1 MFIFAV
7 VNNGVVMANKDLIKD
22 IIIENQRLVSA
33 VKFYQRDYVFE
44 DGLNYVLVG
53 LRRAGKS
60 YLMYQRIHQLLA
72 SGHRI
77 EEICYFNFED
87 DRLGVMALADL
98 DTIKTVFEEM
108 FDTQPVFFFDEIQ
121 VVEGWEKFAR
131 RLADQ
136 KYRVYVT
143 GSNAKMLSSEIATT
157 LGGRFLV
164 KEVFPLS
171 FAEYLS
177 FVGIDVS
184 EKNAL
189 HLYKKEILRHFE
201 TYFRFGGLPEV
212 MNVSDKRS
220 WLSGLFNKVF
230 FGDLIARYDIR
241 NDFGL
246 RLLAKKLAES
256 VKQPSSYNRLANV
269 VTSAGKKTSTDT
281 VIDYVSYMSESW
293 LLLPVENIIG
303 KLTERNTQRKYYF
316 IDNGI
321 LNLFLTDPETSLLE
335 NMVAIHLVKRWGD
348 RVFFYHNGAEVDFYL
363 PDAERLIQVAYSLD
377 DPETLQ
383 RETEALAK
391 VAKRLNVSDLL
402 IITKD
407 EETVLENKGKTIN
420 VVPLWKW
427 LLVRQNLS

>member
-1 MFIFAV
+1 MLR
-7 VNNGVVMANKDLIKD
+7 KDLIKD
-22 IIIENQRLVSA
+22 IIVENQRFISSVS
-33 VKFYQRDYVFE
+33 FFERDYAFE
-44 DGLNYVLVG
+44 DALNYVLVG

-60 YLMYQRIHQLLA
+60 YLLYQRIHQLLEI
-72 SGHRI
+72 GHRM

-87 DRLGVMALADL
+87 DRLGIMTLADL
-98 DTIKTVFEEM
+98 DIIKSAYEEM

-121 VVEGWEKFAR
+121 IVEGWEKFAR

-136 KYRVYVT
+136 KYRVYIT

-157 LGGRFLV
+157 LGGRYMIM
-164 KEVFPLS
+164 EVFPLS

-177 FVGIDVS
+177 FSGINVK

-189 HLYKKEILRHFE
+189 HLHRKEIVKHFE

-212 MNVSDKRS
+212 MNVADKRS

-246 RLLAKKLAES
+246 RILAKKLAES

-269 VTSAGKKTSTDT
+269 VSSTGKKASTDT
-281 VIDYVSYMSESW
+281 VIDYVNYMCESW
-293 LLLPVENIIG
+293 LLLPLENIIG

-321 LNLFLTDPETSLLE
+321 LNLFLSDPEASLLE
-335 NMVAIHLVKRWGD
+335 NMVAINLIRKYKNEVY
-348 RVFFYHNGAEVDFYL
+348 FYHNGVEVDFYL
-363 PDAERLIQVAYSLD
+363 PEQKKLIQASYSLQD
-377 DPETLQ
+377 ESTFQ
-383 RETEALAK
+383 RETEALVK
-391 VAKRLNVSDLL
+391 VSKRLEVNDLM
-402 IITKD
+402 IIAKD
-407 EETVLENKGKTIN
+407 EETILEKDGKTIQ

-427 LLVRQNLS
+427 MI

>member
-1 MFIFAV
+1 MLS
-7 VNNGVVMANKDLIKD
+7 KDLIKD
-22 IIIENQRLVSA
+22 VIVENQRFISSVN
-33 VKFYQRDYVFE
+33 FFERDYAFE
-44 DGLNYVLVG
+44 DALNYVLVG

-60 YLMYQRIHQLLA
+60 YLLYQRIHQLLEK
-72 SGHRI
+72 GHRM

-87 DRLGVMALADL
+87 DRLGIMTLADL
-98 DTIKTVFEEM
+98 DIIKSAYEEM
-108 FDTQPVFFFDEIQ
+108 FDTRPVFFFDEIQ
-121 VVEGWEKFAR
+121 IVEGWEKFAR

-136 KYRVYVT
+136 KYRVYIT

-157 LGGRFLV
+157 LGGRYMIM
-164 KEVFPLS
+164 EVFPLS

-177 FVGIDVS
+177 FSGINVK

-189 HLYKKEILRHFE
+189 HLHRKEIVKHFE
-201 TYFRFGGLPEV
+201 TFFRFGGLPEV
-212 MNVSDKRS
+212 MNVADKRS

-246 RLLAKKLAES
+246 RILAKKLAES

-269 VTSAGKKTSTDT
+269 VSSTGKKASTDT
-281 VIDYVSYMSESW
+281 VIDYVNYMCESW
-293 LLLPVENIIG
+293 LLLPLENIIG

-321 LNLFLTDPETSLLE
+321 LNLFLPDPEASLLE
-335 NMVAIHLVKRWGD
+335 NMVAINLIRKYKNEVC
-348 RVFFYHNGAEVDFYL
+348 FYHNGVEVDFYL
-363 PDAERLIQVAYSLD
+363 PEQKKLIQASYSLQD
-377 DPETLQ
+377 ESTFQ
-383 RETEALAK
+383 RETEALVK
-391 VAKRLNVSDLL
+391 VSKRFEVDDLM

-407 EETVLENKGKTIN
+407 EETILEKDGKTIQ

-427 LLVRQNLS
+427 LLG

>member
-1 MFIFAV
+1 M
-7 VNNGVVMANKDLIKD
+7 IKD
-22 IIIENQRLVSA
+22 IIVENQHFISSVS
-33 VKFYQRDYVFE
+33 FFERDYEFE
-44 DGLNYVLVG
+44 DALNYVLVG

-60 YLMYQRIHQLLA
+60 YLLYQRIHQLLKK
-72 SGHRI
+72 GHRM

-87 DRLGVMALADL
+87 DRLGIMTLADL
-98 DTIKTVFEEM
+98 DIIKSAYEEM

-121 VVEGWEKFAR
+121 IVEGWEKFAR

-136 KYRVYVT
+136 KYRVYIT

-157 LGGRFLV
+157 LGGRYMIM
-164 KEVFPLS
+164 EVFPLS

-177 FVGIDVS
+177 FSGINVK

-189 HLYKKEILRHFE
+189 HLHRKEIVKHFE

-212 MNVSDKRS
+212 MNVADKRS

-246 RLLAKKLAES
+246 RILAKKLAES

-269 VTSAGKKTSTDT
+269 VSSTGKKASTDT
-281 VIDYVSYMSESW
+281 VIDYVNYMCESW
-293 LLLPVENIIG
+293 LLLPLENIIG

-321 LNLFLTDPETSLLE
+321 LNLFLPDPEASLLE
-335 NMVAIHLVKRWGD
+335 NMVAINLIRKYKNEVC
-348 RVFFYHNGAEVDFYL
+348 FYHNGVEVDSYL
-363 PDAERLIQVAYSLD
+363 PEQKKLIQASYSLQD
-377 DPETLQ
+377 ESTFQ
-383 RETEALAK
+383 RETEALIK
-391 VAKRLNVSDLL
+391 VSKRLEVNDLM

-407 EETVLENKGKTIN
+407 EETVLEKDGKTIQ

-427 LLVRQNLS
+427 LLGQTNAQ

>member
-1 MFIFAV
+1 
-7 VNNGVVMANKDLIKD
+7 MANKDLIKD
-22 IIIENQRLVSA
+22 IIVENQRFVST
-33 VKFYQRDYVFE
+33 VKFHQRDYAFE

-87 DRLGVMALADL
+87 DRLGVMTLSDL
-98 DTIKTVFEEM
+98 DAVKSAYEEM

-121 VVEGWEKFAR
+121 IVEGWEKFAR

-189 HLYKKEILRHFE
+189 HLHKKEILRHFE

-212 MNVSDKRS
+212 MNVEDKRS
-220 WLSGLFNKVF
+220 WLSGLFNKIF

-281 VIDYVSYMSESW
+281 VIDYVNYMCESW

-335 NMVAIHLVKRWGD
+335 NMVAIHLVKRWAD
-348 RVFFYHNGAEVDFYL
+348 RVFFYHNGVEVDFYL
-363 PDAERLIQVAYSLD
+363 PDAEQLIQVSYSLD

-383 RETEALAK
+383 RETEALTK
-391 VAKRLNVSDLL
+391 VAKHMNVNDLL

-407 EETVLENKGKTIN
+407 EETVLEKDGKTIKA
-420 VVPLWKW
+420 VPLWRW
-427 LLVRQNLS
+427 MLGQ

>member
-1 MFIFAV
+1 MLS
-7 VNNGVVMANKDLIKD
+7 KDLIKD
-22 IIIENQRLVSA
+22 IIVENQRFISSVS
-33 VKFYQRDYVFE
+33 FFERDYVFE
-44 DGLNYVLVG
+44 DALNYVLVG

-60 YLMYQRIHQLLA
+60 YLLYQRIHQLLEK
-72 SGHRI
+72 GHRM

-87 DRLGVMALADL
+87 DRLGIMTLTDL
-98 DTIKTVFEEM
+98 GIIKSAYEEM

-121 VVEGWEKFAR
+121 IVEGWEKFAR

-136 KYRVYVT
+136 KYRVYIT

-157 LGGRFLV
+157 LGGRYMIM
-164 KEVFPLS
+164 EVFPLS

-177 FVGIDVS
+177 FSGINMK

-189 HLYKKEILRHFE
+189 HLYRKEIVKYFE
-201 TYFRFGGLPEV
+201 FYFRFGGLPEV
-212 MNVSDKRS
+212 MNVADKRS

-246 RLLAKKLAES
+246 RILAKKLAES

-269 VTSAGKKTSTDT
+269 VSSTGKKASTDT
-281 VIDYVSYMSESW
+281 VIDYVNYMCESW
-293 LLLPVENIIG
+293 LLLPLENIIG

-321 LNLFLTDPETSLLE
+321 LNLFLPDPEASLLE
-335 NMVAIHLVKRWGD
+335 NMVAINLIKKYKNEVC
-348 RVFFYHNGAEVDFYL
+348 FYHNGVEVDFYL
-363 PDAERLIQVAYSLD
+363 PEQKKLIQASYSLQD
-377 DPETLQ
+377 ESTFQ
-383 RETEALAK
+383 RETEALIK
-391 VAKRLNVSDLL
+391 VSKRLEVNDLM

-407 EETVLENKGKTIN
+407 EETVLEKDGKTIQ

-427 LLVRQNLS
+427 LLG

>member
-1 MFIFAV
+1 MV
-7 VNNGVVMANKDLIKD
+7 NKDLIKD
-22 IIIENQRLVSA
+22 IIVENQRFVSSIS
-33 VKFYQRDYVFE
+33 FHQRDYVFE

-60 YLMYQRIHQLLA
+60 YLLYQRIHQLLDK
-72 SGHRI
+72 GYRG

-87 DRLGVMALADL
+87 DRLGVMTLADL
-98 DTIKTVFEEM
+98 DAVKSAYEEM

-121 VVEGWEKFAR
+121 IVEGWEKFAR

-136 KYRVYVT
+136 KYRVYIT
-143 GSNAKMLSSEIATT
+143 GSNAKMLSSEISTT
-157 LGGRFLV
+157 LGGRYMI

-177 FVGIDVS
+177 FAGINVK
-184 EKNAL
+184 EKNAS
-189 HLYKKEILRHFE
+189 HLYKKEILRHLE
-201 TYFRFGGLPEV
+201 VYFRFGGLPEV
-212 MNVSDKRS
+212 MNVQDKRS
-220 WLSGLFNKVF
+220 WLSGLFNKIF

-256 VKQPSSYNRLANV
+256 VKQPSSYNRLANI

-281 VIDYVSYMSESW
+281 VIDYVDYMCESR

-321 LNLFLTDPETSLLE
+321 LNLFLVDPGSSLLE
-335 NMVAIHLVKRWGD
+335 NIIAINLVKQWSD
-348 RVFFYHNGAEVDFYL
+348 QVFFYHNGVEVDFYL
-363 PDAERLIQVAYSLD
+363 PEQKKLIQASYDLQD
-377 DPETLQ
+377 EETRE
-383 RETEALAK
+383 RETEALIK
-391 VAKRLNVSDLL
+391 VAKRLDVDDFL
-402 IITKD
+402 IVTKD
-407 EETVLENKGKTIN
+407 EETVLEKSGKTIN

-427 LLVRQNLS
+427 LLVE

>member
-1 MFIFAV
+1 MLS
-7 VNNGVVMANKDLIKD
+7 KDLIKD
-22 IIIENQRLVSA
+22 IIIENQRFISSVS
-33 VKFYQRDYVFE
+33 FHERDYAFE
-44 DGLNYVLVG
+44 NALNYVLVG

-60 YLMYQRIHQLLA
+60 YLLYQRIHQLLEK
-72 SGHRI
+72 GHRM

-87 DRLGVMALADL
+87 DRLGIMTLADL
-98 DTIKTVFEEM
+98 DIIKSAYEEM

-121 VVEGWEKFAR
+121 IVEGWEKFAR

-136 KYRVYVT
+136 KYRVYIT

-157 LGGRFLV
+157 LGGRYMI

-177 FVGIDVS
+177 FLGINVK

-189 HLYKKEILRHFE
+189 HLHRKEIVKHFE

-212 MNVSDKRS
+212 MNVADKRS

-246 RLLAKKLAES
+246 RILAKKLAES

-269 VTSAGKKTSTDT
+269 VSSTGKKTSTDT
-281 VIDYVSYMSESW
+281 VIDYVNYMCESW
-293 LLLPVENIIG
+293 LLLPLENIIG

-321 LNLFLTDPETSLLE
+321 LNLFLPDPETSLLE
-335 NMVAIHLVKRWGD
+335 NMVAINLIRKHKNEVC
-348 RVFFYHNGAEVDFYL
+348 FYHNGVEVDFYL
-363 PDAERLIQVAYSLD
+363 PEKKKLIQTSYSLQD
-377 DPETLQ
+377 ESTFQ
-383 RETEALAK
+383 RETEALIK
-391 VAKRLNVSDLL
+391 VSKRLEVNDLM
-402 IITKD
+402 IVTKD
-407 EETVLENKGKTIN
+407 EETVLEKNGKTIQ
-420 VVPLWKW
+420 VVSLWKW
-427 LLVRQNLS
+427 LLG

>member
-1 MFIFAV
+1 MLR
-7 VNNGVVMANKDLIKD
+7 KDLIKD
-22 IIIENQRLVSA
+22 IVVENQHFISSVC
-33 VKFYQRDYVFE
+33 FFDRDYVFE
-44 DGLNYVLVG
+44 DALNYVLVG

-60 YLMYQRIHQLLA
+60 YLLYQRIHQLLEK
-72 SGHRI
+72 GHRM

-87 DRLGVMALADL
+87 DRLGIMTLADL
-98 DTIKTVFEEM
+98 DIIKSAFEEM
-108 FDTQPVFFFDEIQ
+108 FDTLPIFFFDEIQ
-121 VVEGWEKFAR
+121 IVDGWEKFAR

-136 KYRVYVT
+136 KYRVYIT

-157 LGGRFLV
+157 LGGRYMI
-164 KEVFPLS
+164 KDVFPLS

-177 FVGIDVS
+177 FSGINMK
-184 EKNAL
+184 EKNTL
-189 HLYKKEILRHFE
+189 HLHGKEIVKYFE

-212 MNVSDKRS
+212 MNVADKRS

-246 RLLAKKLAES
+246 RILAKKLAES

-269 VTSAGKKTSTDT
+269 VSSTGKKASTDT
-281 VIDYVSYMSESW
+281 VIDYVNYMCESW
-293 LLLPVENIIG
+293 LLLPLENIIG

-321 LNLFLTDPETSLLE
+321 LNLFLPDPETSLLE
-335 NMVAIHLVKRWGD
+335 NMVAINLIRKYKNEVY
-348 RVFFYHNGAEVDFYL
+348 FYHNGMEVDFYL
-363 PDAERLIQVAYSLD
+363 PEQKKLIQASYSLQD
-377 DPETLQ
+377 ESTFQ
-383 RETEALAK
+383 RETEALIK
-391 VAKRLNVSDLL
+391 VSKRLEVNDLM

-407 EETVLENKGKTIN
+407 EETVLEKDGKTIQ

-427 LLVRQNLS
+427 LLG

>member
-1 MFIFAV
+1 MLS
-7 VNNGVVMANKDLIKD
+7 KDLIKD
-22 IIIENQRLVSA
+22 IIIENQRFISSVS
-33 VKFYQRDYVFE
+33 FHERDYAFE
-44 DGLNYVLVG
+44 DALNYVLVG

-60 YLMYQRIHQLLA
+60 YLLYQRIHQLLEI
-72 SGHRI
+72 GHRM

-87 DRLGVMALADL
+87 DRLGIMTLADL
-98 DTIKTVFEEM
+98 DIIKSAYEEM

-121 VVEGWEKFAR
+121 IVEGWEKFAR

-136 KYRVYVT
+136 KYRVYIT

-157 LGGRFLV
+157 LGGRYMIM
-164 KEVFPLS
+164 EVFPLS

-177 FVGIDVS
+177 FSGINVK

-189 HLYKKEILRHFE
+189 HLHRKEIVKHFE

-212 MNVSDKRS
+212 MNVADKRS

-246 RLLAKKLAES
+246 RILAKKLAES
-256 VKQPSSYNRLANV
+256 VMQPSSYNRLANV
-269 VTSAGKKTSTDT
+269 VSSTGKKASTDT
-281 VIDYVSYMSESW
+281 VIDYVNYMCESW
-293 LLLPVENIIG
+293 LLLPLENIIG

-321 LNLFLTDPETSLLE
+321 LNLFLPDPEASLLE
-335 NMVAIHLVKRWGD
+335 NMVAINLIRKYKNEVC
-348 RVFFYHNGAEVDFYL
+348 FYHNGVEVDFYL
-363 PDAERLIQVAYSLD
+363 PEQKKLIQASYSLQD
-377 DPETLQ
+377 ESTFQ
-383 RETEALAK
+383 RETEALVK
-391 VAKRLNVSDLL
+391 VSKRLEVNDLM

-407 EETVLENKGKTIN
+407 EETVLEKDGKTIQ

-427 LLVRQNLS
+427 LLGQTNAQ

>member
-1 MFIFAV
+1 MLS
-7 VNNGVVMANKDLIKD
+7 KDLIKD
-22 IIIENQRLVSA
+22 IIVENQHFISSVS
-33 VKFYQRDYVFE
+33 FFERDYEFE
-44 DGLNYVLVG
+44 DALNYVLVG

-60 YLMYQRIHQLLA
+60 YLLYQRIHQLLEK
-72 SGHRI
+72 GHRM

-87 DRLGVMALADL
+87 DRLGIMTLADL
-98 DTIKTVFEEM
+98 DIIKSSYEEM

-121 VVEGWEKFAR
+121 IVEGWEKFAR

-136 KYRVYVT
+136 KYRVYIT

-157 LGGRFLV
+157 LGGRYLI
-164 KEVFPLS
+164 KDVFPLS

-177 FVGIDVS
+177 FSGINVK
-184 EKNAL
+184 EKNAFHL
-189 HLYKKEILRHFE
+189 HRKEIVKRFE

-212 MNVSDKRS
+212 MNVADKRS

-246 RLLAKKLAES
+246 RILAKKLAES

-269 VTSAGKKTSTDT
+269 VSSTGKKASTDT
-281 VIDYVSYMSESW
+281 VIDYVNYMCESW
-293 LLLPVENIIG
+293 LLLPLENIIG

-321 LNLFLTDPETSLLE
+321 LNLFLPDPEASLLE
-335 NMVAIHLVKRWGD
+335 NMVAINLIRKYKNEVY
-348 RVFFYHNGAEVDFYL
+348 FYHNGVEVDFYL
-363 PDAERLIQVAYSLD
+363 PEQKKLIQASYSLQD
-377 DPETLQ
+377 ESTFQ
-383 RETEALAK
+383 RETEALIK
-391 VAKRLNVSDLL
+391 VSKRLEVNDLM

-407 EETVLENKGKTIN
+407 EETVLEKDGKTIQ

-427 LLVRQNLS
+427 LI

>member
-1 MFIFAV
+1 MLS
-7 VNNGVVMANKDLIKD
+7 KDLIKD
-22 IIIENQRLVSA
+22 VIVENQRFISSVS
-33 VKFYQRDYVFE
+33 FFERDYAFE
-44 DGLNYVLVG
+44 DALNYVLVG

-60 YLMYQRIHQLLA
+60 YLLYQRIHQFLKK
-72 SGHRI
+72 GHRM

-87 DRLGVMALADL
+87 DRLGIMTLADL
-98 DTIKTVFEEM
+98 DIIKSAYEEM

-121 VVEGWEKFAR
+121 IVEGWEKFAR

-136 KYRVYVT
+136 KYRVYIT

-157 LGGRFLV
+157 LGGRYMI
-164 KEVFPLS
+164 KDVFPLS

-177 FVGIDVS
+177 FSGINVK

-189 HLYKKEILRHFE
+189 HLHGKEIVKRFE

-212 MNVSDKRS
+212 MNVADKRS

-246 RLLAKKLAES
+246 RILAKKLAES

-269 VTSAGKKTSTDT
+269 VSSTGKKASTDT
-281 VIDYVSYMSESW
+281 VIDYVNYMCESW
-293 LLLPVENIIG
+293 LLLPLENIIG

-321 LNLFLTDPETSLLE
+321 LNLFLPDPEASLLE
-335 NMVAIHLVKRWGD
+335 NMVAINLIRKYKNEVY
-348 RVFFYHNGAEVDFYL
+348 FYHNGVEVDFYL
-363 PDAERLIQVAYSLD
+363 PEQKKLIQASYSLQD
-377 DPETLQ
+377 ESTFQ
-383 RETEALAK
+383 RETEALVK
-391 VAKRLNVSDLL
+391 VSKRLEVNDLM

-407 EETVLENKGKTIN
+407 EETVLEKDGKTIQ
-420 VVPLWKW
+420 VMPLWKW
-427 LLVRQNLS
+427 LLGQTNAQ

>member
-1 MFIFAV
+1 MLS
-7 VNNGVVMANKDLIKD
+7 KDLIKD
-22 IIIENQRLVSA
+22 IIFENQRFISSVS
-33 VKFYQRDYVFE
+33 FHERDYAFE
-44 DGLNYVLVG
+44 DALNYVLVG

-60 YLMYQRIHQLLA
+60 YLLYQRIHQLLEK
-72 SGHRI
+72 GHRM

-87 DRLGVMALADL
+87 DRLGIMTLTDL
-98 DTIKTVFEEM
+98 DVIKSAYEEM

-121 VVEGWEKFAR
+121 IVEGWEKFAR

-136 KYRVYVT
+136 KYRVYIT

-157 LGGRFLV
+157 LGGRYMI

-177 FVGIDVS
+177 FLGINVK

-189 HLYKKEILRHFE
+189 HLYKKEIVKHFE

-212 MNVSDKRS
+212 MNVADKRS

-246 RLLAKKLAES
+246 RILAKKLAES

-269 VTSAGKKTSTDT
+269 VSSTGKKTSTDT
-281 VIDYVSYMSESW
+281 VIDYVNYMCESW
-293 LLLPVENIIG
+293 LLLPLENIIG

-321 LNLFLTDPETSLLE
+321 LNLFLPDPETSLLE
-335 NMVAIHLVKRWGD
+335 NMVAINLIRKYKNEVY
-348 RVFFYHNGAEVDFYL
+348 FYHNGLEVDFYL
-363 PDAERLIQVAYSLD
+363 SEQKRLIQTSYSLQD
-377 DPETLQ
+377 ESTFQ
-383 RETEALAK
+383 RETETLIK
-391 VAKRLNVSDLL
+391 VSRYLKVNDLM

-407 EETVLENKGKTIN
+407 EETVLEKDGKTIQL
-420 VVPLWKW
+420 VPLWEW
-427 LLVRQNLS
+427 LLW

>member
-281 VIDYVSYMSESW
+281 VIDYVNYMCESW

-321 LNLFLTDPETSLLE
+321 LNLFLTDPETNLLE
-335 NMVAIHLVKRWGD
+335 NMVAIHLVKRLGD

-391 VAKRLNVSDLL
+391 VAKRMNVSDLL

-407 EETVLENKGKTIN
+407 EETVLEKGGKTIN

-427 LLVRQNLS
+427 LLARQ

>member
-1 MFIFAV
+1 MV
-7 VNNGVVMANKDLIKD
+7 SKDLIKD
-22 IIIENQRLVSA
+22 IIVETQRFVSSLS
-33 VKFYQRDYVFE
+33 FHQRNYAFE

-60 YLMYQRIHQLLA
+60 YLLYQRIHQLLEK
-72 SGHRI
+72 GHRI

-87 DRLGVMALADL
+87 DRLGMMTLADL
-98 DTIKTVFEEM
+98 DVVKSVYEEM
-108 FDTQPVFFFDEIQ
+108 FENQPIFFFDEIQ
-121 VVEGWEKFAR
+121 IVEGWEKFAR

-157 LGGRFLV
+157 LGGRFLI

-177 FVGIDVS
+177 FVGIGVK

-189 HLYKKEILRHFE
+189 HHYKKEILRHLE

-212 MNVSDKRS
+212 MNVQDKRS
-220 WLSGLFNKVF
+220 WLSSLFNKIF

-281 VIDYVSYMSESW
+281 VIDYVNYMCESW
-293 LLLPVENIIG
+293 LLLPVENIVG

-321 LNLFLTDPETSLLE
+321 LNLFLADPKTSLLE
-335 NMVAIHLVKRWGD
+335 NMVAINLVKQWGE
-348 RVFFYHNGAEVDFYL
+348 RVFFYHNGVEVDFYL
-363 PDAERLIQVAYSLD
+363 PDADQLIQVAYSIQD
-377 DPETLQ
+377 GETMQ
-383 RETEALAK
+383 RETEALVK
-391 VAKRLNVSDLL
+391 VSKHLNVKDLL

-407 EETVLENKGKTIN
+407 EESVLEKDGKTIQ

-427 LLVRQNLS
+427 IFGNEA

>member
-1 MFIFAV
+1 
-7 VNNGVVMANKDLIKD
+7 MANKDLIKD
-22 IIIENQRLVSA
+22 IIVENQRFVST
-33 VKFYQRDYVFE
+33 VKFHQRDYAFE

-60 YLMYQRIHQLLA
+60 YLMYQRIHQLLV

-87 DRLGVMALADL
+87 DRLGMMTLPDL
-98 DTIKTVFEEM
+98 DAIKSAYEEM

-121 VVEGWEKFAR
+121 IVEGWEKFAR

-189 HLYKKEILRHFE
+189 HLHKKEVLRHFE

-212 MNVSDKRS
+212 MNVEDKRS
-220 WLSGLFNKVF
+220 WLSGLFNKIF

-281 VIDYVSYMSESW
+281 VIDYVNYMCESW

-335 NMVAIHLVKRWGD
+335 NMVAIHLVKRWAD
-348 RVFFYHNGAEVDFYL
+348 RVFFYHNGVEVDFYL
-363 PDAERLIQVAYSLD
+363 PDAEQLIQVSYSLD
-377 DPETLQ
+377 DPDTLQ
-383 RETEALAK
+383 RETEALTK
-391 VAKRLNVSDLL
+391 VAKHMNVNDLL

-407 EETVLENKGKTIN
+407 EETVLEKDGKTIK

-427 LLVRQNLS
+427 MLERCTK

>member
-1 MFIFAV
+1 MLS
-7 VNNGVVMANKDLIKD
+7 KDLIKD
-22 IIIENQRLVSA
+22 IIVENQRFISSVS
-33 VKFYQRDYVFE
+33 FFERDYAFE
-44 DGLNYVLVG
+44 DALNYVLVG

-60 YLMYQRIHQLLA
+60 YLLYQRIHQLLEK
-72 SGHRI
+72 GHRM

-87 DRLGVMALADL
+87 DRLGIMTLADL
-98 DTIKTVFEEM
+98 DIIKSAYEEM

-121 VVEGWEKFAR
+121 IVEGWEKFAR

-136 KYRVYVT
+136 KYRVYIT

-157 LGGRFLV
+157 LGGRYMIM
-164 KEVFPLS
+164 EVFPLS

-177 FVGIDVS
+177 FSGINVK

-189 HLYKKEILRHFE
+189 HLHRKEIVKHFE

-212 MNVSDKRS
+212 MNVADKRS

-246 RLLAKKLAES
+246 RILAKKLAES

-269 VTSAGKKTSTDT
+269 VSSTGKKASTDT
-281 VIDYVSYMSESW
+281 VIDYVNYMCESW
-293 LLLPVENIIG
+293 LLLPLENIIG

-321 LNLFLTDPETSLLE
+321 LNLFLPDPEANLLE
-335 NMVAIHLVKRWGD
+335 NMVAINLIRKYKNEVY
-348 RVFFYHNGAEVDFYL
+348 FYHNGVEVDFYL
-363 PDAERLIQVAYSLD
+363 PEQKKLIQASYSLQD
-377 DPETLQ
+377 ESTFQ
-383 RETEALAK
+383 RETEALIK
-391 VAKRLNVSDLL
+391 VSKRLEVNDLM

-407 EETVLENKGKTIN
+407 EESVLEKDGKTIQ

-427 LLVRQNLS
+427 LLG

>member
-1 MFIFAV
+1 MLS
-7 VNNGVVMANKDLIKD
+7 KDLIKD
-22 IIIENQRLVSA
+22 IIVENQHFISSVS
-33 VKFYQRDYVFE
+33 FFERDYEFE
-44 DGLNYVLVG
+44 DALNYVLVG

-60 YLMYQRIHQLLA
+60 YLLYQRIHQLLKK
-72 SGHRI
+72 GHRM

-87 DRLGVMALADL
+87 DRLGIMTLADL
-98 DTIKTVFEEM
+98 DIIKSAYEEM

-121 VVEGWEKFAR
+121 IVEGWEKFSR

-136 KYRVYVT
+136 KYRVYIT

-157 LGGRFLV
+157 LGGRYMIM
-164 KEVFPLS
+164 EVFPLS

-177 FVGIDVS
+177 FSGINVK

-189 HLYKKEILRHFE
+189 HLYRKEIVKYFE
-201 TYFRFGGLPEV
+201 FYFRFGGLPEV
-212 MNVSDKRS
+212 MNVADKRS

-246 RLLAKKLAES
+246 RILAKKLAES

-269 VTSAGKKTSTDT
+269 VSSTGKKASTDT
-281 VIDYVSYMSESW
+281 VIDYVNYMCESW
-293 LLLPVENIIG
+293 LLLPLENIIG

-321 LNLFLTDPETSLLE
+321 LNLFLPDPEASLLE
-335 NMVAIHLVKRWGD
+335 NMVAINLIRKYKNEVY
-348 RVFFYHNGAEVDFYL
+348 FYHNGVEVDFYL
-363 PDAERLIQVAYSLD
+363 PEQKKLIQASYSLQD
-377 DPETLQ
+377 ESTFQ
-383 RETEALAK
+383 RETEALVK
-391 VAKRLNVSDLL
+391 VSKRLEVNDLM

-407 EETVLENKGKTIN
+407 EETVLEKDGKTIQ

-427 LLVRQNLS
+427 LLG

>member
-1 MFIFAV
+1 MLR
-7 VNNGVVMANKDLIKD
+7 KDLIKD
-22 IIIENQRLVSA
+22 IIVENQRFISLVS
-33 VKFYQRDYVFE
+33 FFERDYAFE
-44 DGLNYVLVG
+44 DALNYVLVG

-60 YLMYQRIHQLLA
+60 YLLYQRIHQLLEI
-72 SGHRI
+72 GHRM

-87 DRLGVMALADL
+87 DRLGIMTLADL
-98 DTIKTVFEEM
+98 DIIKSAYEEM

-121 VVEGWEKFAR
+121 IVEGWEKFAR

-136 KYRVYVT
+136 KYRVYIT

-157 LGGRFLV
+157 LGGRYMIMD
-164 KEVFPLS
+164 VFPLS

-177 FVGIDVS
+177 FSGINVKD
-184 EKNAL
+184 KNAL
-189 HLYKKEILRHFE
+189 HLHRKEIVKHFE

-212 MNVSDKRS
+212 MNVADKRS

-246 RLLAKKLAES
+246 RILAKKLAES

-269 VTSAGKKTSTDT
+269 VSSTGKKASTDT
-281 VIDYVSYMSESW
+281 VIDYVNYMCESW
-293 LLLPVENIIG
+293 LLLPLENIIG

-321 LNLFLTDPETSLLE
+321 LNLFLPDPEASLLE
-335 NMVAIHLVKRWGD
+335 NMVAINLIRKYKNEVC
-348 RVFFYHNGAEVDFYL
+348 FYHNGVEVDFYL
-363 PDAERLIQVAYSLD
+363 PEQKKLIQASYSLQD
-377 DPETLQ
+377 ESTFQ
-383 RETEALAK
+383 RETEALVK
-391 VAKRLNVSDLL
+391 VSKRLEVNDLM
-402 IITKD
+402 IIAKD
-407 EETVLENKGKTIN
+407 EETILEKDGKTIQ

-427 LLVRQNLS
+427 MME

>member
-1 MFIFAV
+1 
-7 VNNGVVMANKDLIKD
+7 MANKDLIKD
-22 IIIENQRLVSA
+22 IIVENQRFVSR
-33 VKFYQRDYVFE
+33 VKFHQRDYAFE

-87 DRLGVMALADL
+87 DRLGVMTLPDL
-98 DTIKTVFEEM
+98 DAIKSAYEEM

-121 VVEGWEKFAR
+121 IVEGWEKFAR

-189 HLYKKEILRHFE
+189 HLHKKEILRHFE

-212 MNVSDKRS
+212 MNVEDKRS
-220 WLSGLFNKVF
+220 WLSGLFNKIF

-281 VIDYVSYMSESW
+281 VIDYVNYMCESW

-321 LNLFLTDPETSLLE
+321 LNLFLPDPETSLLE
-335 NMVAIHLVKRWGD
+335 NMVAIHLVKRWAD
-348 RVFFYHNGAEVDFYL
+348 RVLFYHNGVEVDFYL
-363 PDAERLIQVAYSLD
+363 PDAEQLIQVSYSVD

-383 RETEALAK
+383 RETEALTK
-391 VAKRLNVSDLL
+391 VAKHMNVNDLL
-402 IITKD
+402 IVTKD
-407 EETVLENKGKTIN
+407 EETVLEKNGKTIK

-427 LLVRQNLS
+427 VLERCTK

>member
-1 MFIFAV
+1 MLS
-7 VNNGVVMANKDLIKD
+7 KDLIKD
-22 IIIENQRLVSA
+22 IIVENQRFVSS
-33 VKFYQRDYVFE
+33 VRLHERDYGFE

-60 YLMYQRIHQLLA
+60 YLLYQRIHELLEK
-72 SGHRI
+72 GHGI

-87 DRLGVMALADL
+87 DRLGVMALSDL
-98 DTIKTVFEEM
+98 DTIKSAYEEM
-108 FDTQPVFFFDEIQ
+108 FDTQPIFFFDELQ

-131 RLADQ
+131 RLADRQ
-136 KYRVYVT
+136 YRVYIT

-157 LGGRFLV
+157 LGGRYMIQ
-164 KEVFPLS
+164 EVFPLS

-177 FVGIDVS
+177 FVGVDVK

-189 HLYKKEILRHFE
+189 HLHRKEIVRHFE

-212 MNVSDKRS
+212 ISVQDKRS

-269 VTSAGKKTSTDT
+269 VTSAGKKMSTDT
-281 VIDYVSYMSESW
+281 VIDYVNYMCESW
-293 LLLPVENIIG
+293 LLLSLENTLG
-303 KLTERNTQRKYYF
+303 KLTERATQRKYYF

-335 NMVAIHLVKRWGD
+335 NMVAINLIRKYKDEVC
-348 RVFFYHNGAEVDFYL
+348 FYRNGVEVDFYL
-363 PDAERLIQVAYSLD
+363 PEQGKLIQASYSLQD
-377 DPETLQ
+377 DDTFQ
-383 RETEALAK
+383 RETEALIK
-391 VAKRLNVSDLL
+391 VSKHLNVNDLI

-407 EETVLENKGKTIN
+407 EENVLEKDGKSIQ

-427 LLVRQNLS
+427 VLEYNQTV

>member
-22 IIIENQRLVSA
+22 IIIENQRLVSD

-72 SGHRI
+72 SGHHI

-108 FDTQPVFFFDEIQ
+108 FDTRPVFFFDEIQ

-269 VTSAGKKTSTDT
+269 VTSVGKKTSTDT
-281 VIDYVSYMSESW
+281 VIDYVNYMSESW

-348 RVFFYHNGAEVDFYL
+348 RVFFYHNGVEVDFYL
-363 PDAERLIQVAYSLD
+363 PDAEQLLQVAYSLD

-407 EETVLENKGKTIN
+407 EETVLEKGGKTIN
-420 VVPLWKW
+420 VMPLWKW
-427 LLVRQNLS
+427 LLARQ

>member
-1 MFIFAV
+1 MLS
-7 VNNGVVMANKDLIKD
+7 KDLIKD
-22 IIIENQRLVSA
+22 VIVENQHFISSVS
-33 VKFYQRDYVFE
+33 FFERDYAFE
-44 DGLNYVLVG
+44 DALNYVLVG

-60 YLMYQRIHQLLA
+60 YLLYQRIHQLLKK
-72 SGHRI
+72 GHRM

-87 DRLGVMALADL
+87 DRLGIMTLADL
-98 DTIKTVFEEM
+98 DIIKSAYEEM

-121 VVEGWEKFAR
+121 IVEGWEKFAR

-136 KYRVYVT
+136 KYRVYIT

-157 LGGRFLV
+157 LGGRYMIM
-164 KEVFPLS
+164 EVFPLS

-177 FVGIDVS
+177 FSGINVK

-189 HLYKKEILRHFE
+189 HLYRKEIVKYFE
-201 TYFRFGGLPEV
+201 FYFRFGGLPEV
-212 MNVSDKRS
+212 MNVADKRS

-246 RLLAKKLAES
+246 RILAKKLAES

-269 VTSAGKKTSTDT
+269 VSSTGKKASTDT
-281 VIDYVSYMSESW
+281 VIDYVNYMCESW
-293 LLLPVENIIG
+293 LLLPLENIIG

-321 LNLFLTDPETSLLE
+321 LNLFLPDPEASLLE
-335 NMVAIHLVKRWGD
+335 NMVAINLIRKYKNEVY
-348 RVFFYHNGAEVDFYL
+348 FYHNGVEVDFYL
-363 PDAERLIQVAYSLD
+363 PEQKKLIQASYSLQD
-377 DPETLQ
+377 ESTFQ
-383 RETEALAK
+383 RETEALVK
-391 VAKRLNVSDLL
+391 VSKRLEVNDLM

-407 EETVLENKGKTIN
+407 ETVLEKDGKSIQ

-427 LLVRQNLS
+427 LLE

>member
-1 MFIFAV
+1 MLS
-7 VNNGVVMANKDLIKD
+7 KDLIKD
-22 IIIENQRLVSA
+22 IIVENQRFISSVS
-33 VKFYQRDYVFE
+33 FFERDYVFE
-44 DGLNYVLVG
+44 DVLNYVLVG

-60 YLMYQRIHQLLA
+60 YLLYQRIHQLLEK
-72 SGHRI
+72 GHRM

-87 DRLGVMALADL
+87 DRLGIMTLADL
-98 DTIKTVFEEM
+98 DIIKSAYEEM

-121 VVEGWEKFAR
+121 IVEGWEKFAR

-136 KYRVYVT
+136 KYRVYIT

-157 LGGRFLV
+157 LGGRYMIM
-164 KEVFPLS
+164 EVFPLS

-177 FVGIDVS
+177 FSSINVK

-189 HLYKKEILRHFE
+189 HLHRKEIVKHFE

-212 MNVSDKRS
+212 MNVADKRS

-246 RLLAKKLAES
+246 RILAKKLAES

-269 VTSAGKKTSTDT
+269 VSSTGKKASTDT
-281 VIDYVSYMSESW
+281 VIDYVNYMCESW
-293 LLLPVENIIG
+293 LLLPLENIIG
-303 KLTERNTQRKYYF
+303 KLTGCNTQRKYYF

-321 LNLFLTDPETSLLE
+321 LNLFLPDPETSLLE
-335 NMVAIHLVKRWGD
+335 NMVAINLIRKYKNEVC
-348 RVFFYHNGAEVDFYL
+348 FYHNGVEVDFYL
-363 PDAERLIQVAYSLD
+363 PEQKKLIQASYSLQD
-377 DPETLQ
+377 ESTFQ
-383 RETEALAK
+383 RETEALVK
-391 VAKRLNVSDLL
+391 VSKRLEVNDLM

-407 EETVLENKGKTIN
+407 EETVLEKDGKTIQ
-420 VVPLWKW
+420 VMPLWKW
-427 LLVRQNLS
+427 LLGQTNAQ

>member
-1 MFIFAV
+1 
-7 VNNGVVMANKDLIKD
+7 MANKDLIKD
-22 IIIENQRLVSA
+22 IIVENQRFVLN
-33 VKFYQRDYVFE
+33 VKFHQRDYAFE

-72 SGHRI
+72 AGHRV

-87 DRLGVMALADL
+87 DRLGVMTLPDL
-98 DTIKTVFEEM
+98 DAIKSAYEEM

-121 VVEGWEKFAR
+121 IVEGWEKFAR

-189 HLYKKEILRHFE
+189 HLHKKEVLRHFE

-212 MNVSDKRS
+212 MNVEDKRS
-220 WLSGLFNKVF
+220 WLSGLFNKIF

-281 VIDYVSYMSESW
+281 VIDYVNYMCESW

-335 NMVAIHLVKRWGD
+335 NMVAIHLVKRWAD
-348 RVFFYHNGAEVDFYL
+348 RVFFYHNGVEVDFYL
-363 PDAERLIQVAYSLD
+363 PDAEQLIQVSYSLD
-377 DPETLQ
+377 DPDTLQ
-383 RETEALAK
+383 RETEALTK
-391 VAKRLNVSDLL
+391 VAKHMNVNDLL

-407 EETVLENKGKTIN
+407 EETVLEKDGKTIK

-427 LLVRQNLS
+427 VLERCTK

>member
-1 MFIFAV
+1 MV
-7 VNNGVVMANKDLIKD
+7 SKDLFKD
-22 IIIENQRLVSA
+22 IIVENQRFVSSIR
-33 VKFYQRDYVFE
+33 FQRRDYAFE

-60 YLMYQRIHQLLA
+60 YLMYQRIHQLLEN
-72 SGHRI
+72 GHRI

-87 DRLGVMALADL
+87 DRLGVMTMADL
-98 DTIKTVFEEM
+98 DGIKLAYEEM
-108 FDTQPVFFFDEIQ
+108 FDEQPVFFFDEIQ
-121 VVEGWEKFAR
+121 VVEGWEKFVR

-157 LGGRFLV
+157 LGGRYLMKV
-164 KEVFPLS
+164 VFPLS

-177 FVGIDVS
+177 FAGIDVK
-184 EKNAL
+184 EKNAIHL
-189 HLYKKEILRHFE
+189 HKKEILRHFE

-212 MNVSDKRS
+212 MNVQDKRS
-220 WLSGLFNKVF
+220 WLGGLFNKVF
-230 FGDLIARYDIR
+230 FGDLIARYNVR

-281 VIDYVSYMSESW
+281 VIDYVDYMCESW

-303 KLTERNTQRKYYF
+303 KLAERNTQRKYYF

-335 NMVAIHLVKRWGD
+335 NMVAIHLVKRWAD
-348 RVFFYHNGAEVDFYL
+348 RVFFYHNGVEVDFYL
-363 PDAERLIQVAYSLD
+363 PDAGQLIQVSYSLA
-377 DPETLQ
+377 DPETLR
-383 RETEALAK
+383 RETDALIK
-391 VAKRLNVSDLL
+391 VSNRLDVNDLL

-407 EETVLENKGKTIN
+407 EETILEQDGKTIN

-427 LLVRQNLS
+427 VLGE

>member
-1 MFIFAV
+1 MLS
-7 VNNGVVMANKDLIKD
+7 KDLIKD
-22 IIIENQRLVSA
+22 IIVENQHFISSVS
-33 VKFYQRDYVFE
+33 FFERDYEFE
-44 DGLNYVLVG
+44 DALNYVLVG

-60 YLMYQRIHQLLA
+60 YLLYQRIHQLLKK
-72 SGHRI
+72 GHRM

-87 DRLGVMALADL
+87 DRLGIMTLADL
-98 DTIKTVFEEM
+98 DIIKSAYEEM

-121 VVEGWEKFAR
+121 IVEGWEKFAR

-136 KYRVYVT
+136 KYRVYIT

-157 LGGRFLV
+157 LGGRYMIM
-164 KEVFPLS
+164 EVFPLS

-177 FVGIDVS
+177 FSGINVK

-189 HLYKKEILRHFE
+189 HLYRKEIVKYFE
-201 TYFRFGGLPEV
+201 FYFRFGGLPEV
-212 MNVSDKRS
+212 MNVADKRS

-246 RLLAKKLAES
+246 RILAKKLAES

-269 VTSAGKKTSTDT
+269 VSSTGKKASTDT
-281 VIDYVSYMSESW
+281 VIDYVNYMCESW
-293 LLLPVENIIG
+293 LLLPLENIIG

-321 LNLFLTDPETSLLE
+321 LNLFLPDPEASLLE
-335 NMVAIHLVKRWGD
+335 NMVAINLIRKYKNEVY
-348 RVFFYHNGAEVDFYL
+348 FYHNSVEVDFYL
-363 PDAERLIQVAYSLD
+363 PEQKKLIQASYSLQD
-377 DPETLQ
+377 ESTFQ
-383 RETEALAK
+383 RETEALIK
-391 VAKRLNVSDLL
+391 VSKRFEVDDLM

-407 EETVLENKGKTIN
+407 EETILEKDGKTIQ

-427 LLVRQNLS
+427 LLG

>member
-1 MFIFAV
+1 
-7 VNNGVVMANKDLIKD
+7 MANKDLIKD
-22 IIIENQRLVSA
+22 IIVENQRFVST
-33 VKFYQRDYVFE
+33 VKFHQRDYAFE

-72 SGHRI
+72 SGHPI

-87 DRLGVMALADL
+87 DRLGMMTLPDL
-98 DTIKTVFEEM
+98 DAIKSAYEEI
-108 FDTQPVFFFDEIQ
+108 FDTQPIFFFDEIQ

-189 HLYKKEILRHFE
+189 HLHKKEILRHFE

-212 MNVSDKRS
+212 MNVEDKRS
-220 WLSGLFNKVF
+220 WLSGLFNKIF

-256 VKQPSSYNRLANV
+256 VKQPSSYHRLANV

-281 VIDYVSYMSESW
+281 VIDYVNYMCESW

-335 NMVAIHLVKRWGD
+335 NMVAIHLVKRWAD
-348 RVFFYHNGAEVDFYL
+348 RVFFYHNGVEVDFYL
-363 PDAERLIQVAYSLD
+363 PDAEQLIQVSYSLD
-377 DPETLQ
+377 DPDTLQ
-383 RETEALAK
+383 RETEALTK
-391 VAKRLNVSDLL
+391 VAKHMNVNDLL
-402 IITKD
+402 IVTKD
-407 EETVLENKGKTIN
+407 EETVLEKDGKTIK

-427 LLVRQNLS
+427 VLERCTK

>member
-7 VNNGVVMANKDLIKD
+7 VNKGVVMANKDLIKD

-72 SGHRI
+72 SGHHI

-184 EKNAL
+184 KKNAL

-348 RVFFYHNGAEVDFYL
+348 RVFFYHNGVEVDFYL
-363 PDAERLIQVAYSLD
+363 PDAERLIQVVYSLD

-427 LLVRQNLS
+427 LLARR

>member
-1 MFIFAV
+1 MLS
-7 VNNGVVMANKDLIKD
+7 KDLIKD
-22 IIIENQRLVSA
+22 IIVENEHFISSVS
-33 VKFYQRDYVFE
+33 FFERDYEFE
-44 DGLNYVLVG
+44 DALNYVLVG

-60 YLMYQRIHQLLA
+60 YLLYQRIHQLLKK
-72 SGHRI
+72 GHRM

-87 DRLGVMALADL
+87 DRLGIMTLADL
-98 DTIKTVFEEM
+98 DIIKSAYEEM

-121 VVEGWEKFAR
+121 IVEGWEKFAR

-136 KYRVYVT
+136 KYRVYIT

-157 LGGRFLV
+157 LGGRYMIM
-164 KEVFPLS
+164 EVFPLS

-177 FVGIDVS
+177 FSGINVK

-189 HLYKKEILRHFE
+189 HLHRKEIVKHFE

-212 MNVSDKRS
+212 MNVADKRS
-220 WLSGLFNKVF
+220 WLSRLFNKVF

-246 RLLAKKLAES
+246 RILAKKLAES
-256 VKQPSSYNRLANV
+256 VMQPSSYNRLANV
-269 VTSAGKKTSTDT
+269 VSSTGKKASTDT
-281 VIDYVSYMSESW
+281 VIDYVNYMCESW
-293 LLLPVENIIG
+293 LLLPLENIIG

-321 LNLFLTDPETSLLE
+321 LNLFLPDPEASLLE
-335 NMVAIHLVKRWGD
+335 NMVAINLIRKYKNEVC
-348 RVFFYHNGAEVDFYL
+348 FYHNGVEVDFYL
-363 PDAERLIQVAYSLD
+363 PEQKKLIQASYSLQD
-377 DPETLQ
+377 ESTFQ
-383 RETEALAK
+383 RETEALVK
-391 VAKRLNVSDLL
+391 VSKRLEVNDLM

-407 EETVLENKGKTIN
+407 EETVLEKDGKTIQ

-427 LLVRQNLS
+427 LLGQTNAQ